1 MKLLT
6 LNCHSWQEKEQLEK
20 INHLAKVIKEQDFDV
35 IALQEV
41 SQHMNEA
48 QFKGNLKADNYVVVL
63 QKALEDIGGPHY
75 DVVWDFAH
83 IGYDVYEEG
92 LCLLS
97 KHPIKDQRSIFV
109 SQSQDKNNWKTRN
122 IVSITV
128 EYNGKLIDFYSCHL
142 WWWHDEEEPF
152 KEQFKRLNESINSN
166 RQTFL
171 LGDFN
176 NNANVR
182 NEGYD
187 YIKSLG
193 FLDTFE
199 LAKVKDEGITARG
212 KIDGWEANREA
223 LRLDLVLTNS
233 PITVNSSKVIFNGE
247 NEAVVSD
254 HYGVIVEI
262 EV

>member
-6 LNCHSWQEKEQLEK
+6 LNCHSWQEEDQLEK
-20 INHLAKVIKEQDFDV
+20 IRHLAETIKSEDYDV

-41 SQHMNEA
+41 SQHRA
-48 QFKGNLKADNYVVVL
+48 SKDYKDNLKEENFLVVL
-63 QKALEDIGGPHY
+63 LKELEKLNVNEY
-75 DVVWDFAH
+75 DSVWDYAH

-92 LCLLS
+92 VCLLS

-142 WWWHDEEEPF
+142 GWWHDEEEPF